1 MRLTR
6 VKLFGFKTFADRTE
20 FSLEGGVVAVVGPNG
35 CGKSNLV
42 DAILWGLGEGSIK
55 HLRASSSQDV
65 IFSGAQARRAVGF
78 AEVSLCFDNEDG
90 SLPIDATEVWV
101 TRRLTRA
108 GDSEYSINRQ
118 SCRLRD
124 VVELMADS
132 GLGRA
137 GYAIVGQKEI
147 DQALSASAE
156 DRRAWIDEAAGVQR
170 YRTRKVESL
179 RRLSSARDSL
189 ARVDDIL
196 RELES
201 QREPLEDEAEQAKRY
216 KSLAA
221 SLQEVEIGLLIRDLC
236 AALTELRTLEEKL
249 RSSGGVVEE
258 ENRRVEELEKHHRVL
273 QTQIQELEA
282 SMEQARLAQQTA
294 VTGLERAQANVKVL
308 EERLSSLANQ
318 EKSLE
323 EDSDSIE
330 RRLKEA
336 TTDLEEAR
344 TESEA
349 ARIALETIQSDSAGA
364 NVEAKALS
372 ARLSTLEKQLNE
384 SREQKVRRLKWEAE
398 QEASAERAKL
408 LQREIAGIEKSMPD
422 LHDGIVSAQQEFD
435 EVETG
440 LKTVSDEVASLQS
453 RIVEIRKVDEDEA
466 SRLRNSLAEQASLE
480 GRRRGIEATL
490 DAHEG
495 LSQGSRAVLEA
506 SERGILQGKYESVA
520 DAVEVDREFSLAIE
534 TALGASANDLIV
546 DHDSDAKRAVGWLK
560 ENRAG
565 RCTFQP
571 IPLMRPQDPSSEF
584 RRVLTEKGVVGR
596 ASQLVECENR
606 VRPVIDSLLGRVIIV
621 DTLDDALRL
630 AKTSGWNRL
639 VTVDGEVVHN
649 SGAVTGGQNQRQGY
663 GIVQRKSDLA
673 EIEKELEELQKLVAG
688 ADKRKAKRALEIEQL
703 RAQIGEQELAKRQ
716 AEEPVK
722 EALHFLRALQDEL
735 KDAERQLG
743 KARAELDQIQRAA
756 GTSIE
761 DVDIPALESER
772 DGVIHQLAS
781 KSADAEQAE
790 TRLREAQERARS
802 AQTRQYAAEKRLE
815 SAHDAEK
822 HRGRRLENLGPERE
836 KTSAQIEVHRQEAE
850 KFEAEKGHAMV
861 RLTHLSKERRERQEE
876 AQAAADQARQGREN
890 VLALG
895 QANHQAELARARAET
910 RRATTAERLMDAYGL
925 TEEDAVAQ
933 EGVHEIPDD
942 AQQLAGRLRREIK
955 AMGDVNVGA
964 IEAYE
969 RLTERLES
977 LGAQRED
984 TMNGIVQVEAS
995 IKELD
1000 KLTRDKFVNTFNSV
1014 RDHFAE
1020 MFTRLFG
1027 GGAAEIMLTEPD
1039 NVLETGV
1046 DIVVQLPGKKRQP
1059 LQLLSGGE
1067 RSLCASAFL
1076 FALLRHK
1083 PAPLVVLDEVDA
1095 PLDGRNVERFAEV
1108 LLEFSQTIQF
1118 ICITH
1123 NPTTVAAA
1131 PVLLGVTMQEPG
1143 VSTLVPMRLPGTPPS
1158 GEVESAAPAPS
1169 LLPNPA

>member
-6 VKLFGFKTFADRTE
+6 VKIFGFKTFADRTE

-65 IFSGAQARRAVGF
+65 IFSGAQARKQVGY

-90 SLPIDATEVWV
+90 TLPIDASEVWV

-147 DQALSASAE
+147 DQALAASAE
-156 DRRAWIDEAAGVQR
+156 DRRGWIDEAAGVQR
-170 YRTRKVESL
+170 YRTRKLESL
-179 RRLSSARDSL
+179 RRLNTARDSL
-189 ARVDDIL
+189 SRVDDIL
-196 RELES
+196 RELEA
-201 QREPLEDEAEQAKRY
+201 QREPLEDEAEQAKRF
-216 KSLAA
+216 KSLSA

-236 AALTELRTLEEKL
+236 SALNELKALEEKL
-249 RSSGGVVEE
+249 KSSGGIVDE
-258 ENRRVEELEKHHRVL
+258 ENRRVEELEKRHRVL
-273 QTQIQELEA
+273 QTQIQELET
-282 SMEQARLAQQTA
+282 SMEHARVAQQTA
-294 VTGLERAQANVKVL
+294 ASGLERAVANIKVL
-308 EERLSSLANQ
+308 EERLTSLANQ

-323 EDSDSIE
+323 EDSETIE
-330 RRLKEA
+330 KRLQEA
-336 TTDLEEAR
+336 ETDLAEAR
-344 TESEA
+344 IEA
-349 ARIALETIQSDSAGA
+349 DASRIALETIQSDSAGA
-364 NVEAKALS
+364 SSEAKELS
-372 ARLSTLEKQLNE
+372 AQLTAIEKQLNE
-384 SREQKVRRLKWEAE
+384 AREQKVRRLKWEAE

-408 LQREIAGIEKSMPD
+408 LQREIGGIEKSLPD
-422 LHDGIVSAQQEFD
+422 INEGIDGAQKEFD
-435 EVETG
+435 EADQT
-440 LKTVSDEVASLQS
+440 LKTVTDGIAAFKTEIAEIN
-453 RIVEIRKVDEDEA
+453 RVEEEEA

-480 GRRRGIEATL
+480 GRKRGIEATL

-495 LSQGSRAVLEA
+495 LSQGSRAVIEA
-506 SERGILQGKYESVA
+506 SERGILQGRYESVA
-520 DAVEVDREFSLAIE
+520 DAVEVDREYSLAIE

-546 DHDSDAKRAVGWLK
+546 DHESDAKRAVAWLK

-571 IPLMRPQDPSSEF
+571 IPLMRPQDPSNEF
-584 RRVLTEKGVVGR
+584 RRVLNERGVVGR
-596 ASQLVECENR
+596 ASDLVDCENR

-673 EIEKELEELQKLVAG
+673 EIERELEELQKLVAG
-688 ADKRKAKRALEIEQL
+688 ADKRKAKRAQQVEMI
-703 RAQIGEQELAKRQ
+703 RAQTAESELVRRA

-722 EALHFLRALQDEL
+722 EALSFLRTLQDEL
-735 KDAERQLG
+735 KDAERQLA
-743 KARAELDQIQRAA
+743 KARGELEQIQRAA

-761 DVDIPALESER
+761 DVDIPAIESER
-772 DGVIHQLAS
+772 DAIIHQLAS

-815 SAHDAEK
+815 SAKDADK

-836 KTSAQIEVHRQEAE
+836 KASAQIEIHRQEAE
-850 KFEAEKGHAMV
+850 KFEADRGHAMV
-861 RLTHLSKERRERQEE
+861 RLTHLSKERREKQEE
-876 AQAAADQARQGREN
+876 AQAAADQARQGRDN

-895 QANHQAELARARAET
+895 QANHQAELSRARAET

-964 IEAYE
+964 IEAFE

-1000 KLTRDKFVNTFNSV
+1000 KLTRDKFVNTFNAV
-1014 RDHFAE
+1014 RDNFAV

-1027 GGAAEIMLTEPD
+1027 GGSAELSLTDPD

-1076 FALLRHK
+1076 FALLKHK

-1095 PLDGRNVERFAEV
+1095 PLDGRNVERFAEA
-1108 LLEFSQTIQF
+1108 LLEFSEFIQF
-1118 ICITH
+1118 ITITH
-1123 NPTTVAAA
+1123 NHTTIAAA
-1131 PVLLGVTMQEPG
+1131 PTLLGVTMQEPG
-1143 VSTLVPMRLPGTPPS
+1143 VSTLVPMRLPGV
-1158 GEVESAAPAPS
+1158 GA
-1169 LLPNPA
+1169 

>member
-20 FSLEGGVVAVVGPNG
+20 FSLDGGFIAVVGPNG

-65 IFSGAQARRAVGF
+65 IFSGAQSRKAVGF

-90 SLPIDATEVWV
+90 SLPIEASEVWI
-101 TRRLTRA
+101 TRRLTRS

-147 DQALSASAE
+147 DQALAASAE

-170 YRTRKVESL
+170 YRTRKNESL
-179 RRLSSARDSL
+179 RRLAAARDSL
-189 ARVDDIL
+189 SRVDDIL
-196 RELES
+196 RELEG
-201 QREPLEDEAEQAKRY
+201 QREPLAEEAELAIRY
-216 KSLAA
+216 KQLTA

-236 AALTELRTLEEKL
+236 ASIKELAELEEKL
-249 RSSGGVVEE
+249 KGSGNVALEE
-258 ENRRVEELEKHHRVL
+258 TRRIESLEIRQRVL
-273 QTQIQELEA
+273 GTQIQELEN
-282 SMEQARLAQQTA
+282 SMDAARQAQQAA

-308 EERLSSLANQ
+308 QERLA
-318 EKSLE
+318 SLE
-323 EDSDSIE
+323 NQSKNLVEDSAAVE
-330 RRLKEA
+330 ARLAEA
-336 TTDLEEAR
+336 QADLESAK
-344 TESEA
+344 TEA
-349 ARIALETIQSDSAGA
+349 AQALEALDLVQKDSAGA
-364 NVEAKALS
+364 GVEAKALTTK
-372 ARLSTLEKQLNE
+372 LQEVEKQLNQA
-384 SREQKVRRLKWEAE
+384 REQKVRRLKWEAE
-398 QEASAERAKL
+398 QEASAERARL
-408 LQREIAGIEKSMPD
+408 LKREIKGIEEALPD
-422 LHDGIVSAQQEFD
+422 LQDAIDSAQK
-435 EVETG
+435 EVEAEETKVATFNEQISG
-440 LKTVSDEVASLQS
+440 LQANIQA
-453 RIVEIRKVDEDEA
+453 IRKTDEEEA
-466 SRLRNSLAEQASLE
+466 ARLRNSLAEKASLE
-480 GRRRGIEATL
+480 GRKRGIEATL

-506 SERGILQGKYESVA
+506 ADRGLLSGRYESVA
-520 DAVEVDREFSLAIE
+520 DSIETDRDYALAIE

-546 DHDSDAKRAVGWLK
+546 DHDSDAKRAVQWLK

-584 RRVLTEKGVVGR
+584 RRVLNERGVVGR
-596 ASQLVECENR
+596 ASDLVSCEPR
-606 VRPVIDSLLGRVIIV
+606 VRPVIDSLLGRVIVV

-639 VTVDGEVVHN
+639 VTIDGEVVHN

-663 GIVQRKSDLA
+663 GVVQRRADLA
-673 EIEKELEELQKLVAG
+673 EIEKELSELEKLVSG
-688 ADKRKAKRALEIEQL
+688 ADRRRAKRDQEIEAL
-703 RAQIGEQELAKRQ
+703 RTELGQIEIEKRE
-716 AEEPVK
+716 AEEPLK
-722 EALHFLRALQDEL
+722 DAIHFLRNLQDEL
-735 KDAERQLG
+735 KDAERQRN
-743 KARAELDQIQRAA
+743 KAQSELDQIEKAA
-756 GTSIE
+756 GGSIE
-761 DVDIPALESER
+761 DVDIPAIESER
-772 DGVIHQLAS
+772 DEVIRVLAT

-790 TRLREAQERARS
+790 SRLREAQERVRA
-802 AQTRQYAAEKRLE
+802 AQTRQYGAEKRLE
-815 SAHDAEK
+815 SAQDAERN
-822 HRGRRLENLGPERE
+822 RGKRLENIGPEKERAE
-836 KTSAQIEVHRQEAE
+836 AQIEVHRQEVT
-850 KFEAEKGHAMV
+850 KFEADQGHAMV
-861 RLTHLSKERRERQEE
+861 RLTALSKERRERQEE
-876 AQAAADQARQGREN
+876 LQTVAEDARQAREN
-890 VLALG
+890 VLAIG
-895 QANHQAELARARAET
+895 QASHQAELARARAET

-933 EGVHEIPDD
+933 EGVHEIPPD
-942 AQQLAGRLRREIK
+942 AQTVAGRLRREIK

-969 RLTERLES
+969 RLTERLETLS
-977 LGAQRED
+977 AQRED

-995 IKELD
+995 IAELD
-1000 KLTRDKFVNTFNSV
+1000 KLTRDKFMTTFKAV
-1014 RDHFAE
+1014 REHFSE

-1027 GGAAEIMLTEPD
+1027 GGSAELELTEPGS
-1039 NVLETGV
+1039 VLETGV

-1095 PLDGRNVERFAEV
+1095 PLDGRNVERFSEA
-1108 LLEFSQTIQF
+1108 LMEFSKAIQF

-1123 NPTTVAAA
+1123 NPTTIAAA
-1131 PVLLGVTMQEPG
+1131 PVLLGVTMQDPG
-1143 VSTLVPMRLPGTPPS
+1143 VSTLVPMRLPGSTS
-1158 GEVESAAPAPS
+1158 
-1169 LLPNPA
+1169 

>member
-20 FSLEGGVVAVVGPNG
+20 FSLEGGIVAVVGPNG

-65 IFSGAQARRAVGF
+65 IFSGAQARKAVGF

-108 GDSEYSINRQ
+108 GDTEYSINRQ
-118 SCRLRD
+118 SCRMRD
-124 VVELMADS
+124 IVELMADS

-147 DQALSASAE
+147 DQALAASAE

-170 YRTRKVESL
+170 YRTRKQESL
-179 RRLSSARDSL
+179 RRLNSARDSL
-189 ARVDDIL
+189 SRVDDIL
-196 RELES
+196 RELEA

-216 KSLAA
+216 KSLTA

-236 AALTELRTLEEKL
+236 SALSELKTLEEKL

-258 ENRRVEELEKHHRVL
+258 ETRRVEELEKRVRVL
-273 QTQIQELEA
+273 GMQVQELEA
-282 SMEQARLAQQTA
+282 SMEQARSAQQAA
-294 VTGLERAQANVKVL
+294 VTGLERAQANVKVM
-308 EERLSSLANQ
+308 EERLASLSNQ
-318 EKSLE
+318 ERSLE
-323 EDSDSIE
+323 EDSESIE
-330 RRLKEA
+330 RRMKEA
-336 TTDLEEAR
+336 ETDLLEAR
-344 TESEA
+344 TEAEA

-364 NVEAKALS
+364 SVEAKELSTRLS
-372 ARLSTLEKQLNE
+372 ALEKQLNE
-384 SREQKVRRLKWEAE
+384 AREQKVRRLKWEAE

-408 LQREIAGIEKSMPD
+408 LQREVSGIEKSLPD
-422 LHDGIVSAQQEFD
+422 LHDGIEGAQKEFAVVEESLSSINGEITELQNRIA
-435 EVETG
+435 EV
-440 LKTVSDEVASLQS
+440 
-453 RIVEIRKVDEDEA
+453 RKADEDEA
-466 SRLRNSLAEQASLE
+466 TRLRGSLAEQASLE
-480 GRRRGIEATL
+480 GRKRGIEATL

-506 SERGILQGKYESVA
+506 AERGLLQGQYESVA
-520 DAVEVDREFSLAIE
+520 DAIEADREFSLAIE

-571 IPLMRPQDPSSEF
+571 IPLMRPQEPSTEF
-584 RRVLTEKGVVGR
+584 RRVLNEKGVIGR
-596 ASQLVECENR
+596 ASQLVQGENR

-639 VTVDGEVVHN
+639 VTIDGEVVHN

-673 EIEKELEELQKLVAG
+673 EIERELEELQKLVSG
-688 ADKRKAKRALEIEQL
+688 ADKRKAKRTQEVEAL
-703 RAQIGEQELAKRQ
+703 RVQIGAKELAKRE

-743 KARAELDQIQRAA
+743 KARGELEQIQKAA

-772 DGVIHQLAS
+772 DAVIHQLAS

-815 SAHDAEK
+815 SAQDAEK

-836 KTSAQIEVHRQEAE
+836 KTAAQIQVHRQEAE
-850 KFEAEKGHAMV
+850 KFEADKGHAMV

-876 AQAAADQARQGREN
+876 AQATADQARQAREN
-890 VLALG
+890 ILALG

-925 TEEDAVAQ
+925 TEEDAAAQ

-1000 KLTRDKFVNTFNSV
+1000 KLTRDKFVNTFNAV
-1014 RDHFAE
+1014 RENFGE
-1020 MFTRLFG
+1020 MFTKLFG
-1027 GGAAEIMLTEPD
+1027 GGAAELSLTTPD

-1076 FALLRHK
+1076 FALLKHK

-1095 PLDGRNVERFAEV
+1095 PLDGRNVERFAET
-1108 LLEFSQTIQF
+1108 LLEFSKTIQF
-1118 ICITH
+1118 ITITH
-1123 NPTTVAAA
+1123 NHTTIAAA
-1131 PVLLGVTMQEPG
+1131 PTLLGVTMQEPG
-1143 VSTLVPMRLPGTPPS
+1143 VSTLVPMRLPGS
-1158 GEVESAAPAPS
+1158 VSSER
-1169 LLPNPA
+1169 